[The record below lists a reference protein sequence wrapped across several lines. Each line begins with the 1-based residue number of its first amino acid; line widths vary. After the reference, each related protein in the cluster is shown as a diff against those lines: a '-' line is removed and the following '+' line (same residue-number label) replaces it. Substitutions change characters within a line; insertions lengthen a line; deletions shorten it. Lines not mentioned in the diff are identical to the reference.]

1 MSWDTQDASS
11 SKVLTGCLQDSE
23 TPSPTGDPV
32 SYVATSGGPTS
43 ESPQLVSPCGD
54 LVAQTGAM
62 LIDDPCIRFNSPF
75 PKLPR
80 IAPAQGVAHPG
91 THTQTDAN
99 FGLQF
104 NTTAASAGSS
114 MAHQGRQVGFGQF
127 ASCSMQQSQTA
138 PLQSFQHSASGLF
151 PDWALDR
158 ASPSPEPMSSSP
170 EHIQRPTSSY
180 LQPDMVR
187 PGLNCGNFLLHVMPV
202 TNSNYGS
209 TGNWSL
215 QQPGFGF
222 PSSRAT
228 NLPHSDARHVYGY
241 AQPVQGLSAT
251 AQCQNRSFLP
261 LYSGAPPHA
270 VNGNTAIAELAR
282 STAATADLLA
292 CMAAN
297 SSHVSPASASHLI
310 LATSATFQAFAR
322 AAQSTQT
329 AAVAQQGNGAGG
341 VLLTNTA
348 AYSHMPEQQ
357 MQQMAHLQHWRQQQ
371 QQQLLPHWAADH
383 QS

>member
-1 MSWDTQDASS
+1 
-11 SKVLTGCLQDSE
+11 
-23 TPSPTGDPV
+23 
-32 SYVATSGGPTS
+32 
-43 ESPQLVSPCGD
+43 
-54 LVAQTGAM
+54 M

-75 PKLPR
+75 PKHPR
-80 IAPAQGVAHPG
+80 MAPAQGVAHPG
-91 THTQTDAN
+91 AHTHTDAN
-99 FGLQF
+99 FGLQYG
-104 NTTAASAGSS
+104 TTAATAGSS
-114 MAHQGRQVGFGQF
+114 MAHQGRPVGFGQF

-138 PLQSFQHSASGLF
+138 PLQSLQHSASGLF

-158 ASPSPEPMSSSP
+158 TSPSPEPMSSSP

-180 LQPDMVR
+180 LQPDMLR
-187 PGLNCGNFLLHVMPV
+187 PGLNCGNFPLPVLPV

-222 PSSRAT
+222 PSSRVT
-228 NLPHSDARHVYGY
+228 NYPRSDARHVYGCV
-241 AQPVQGLSAT
+241 QPVQGLSVT

-329 AAVAQQGNGAGG
+329 AAVAQQGSGAGG
-341 VLLTNTA
+341 LLLTNTA

-357 MQQMAHLQHWRQQQ
+357 MQQMAHLQHWQQQQ